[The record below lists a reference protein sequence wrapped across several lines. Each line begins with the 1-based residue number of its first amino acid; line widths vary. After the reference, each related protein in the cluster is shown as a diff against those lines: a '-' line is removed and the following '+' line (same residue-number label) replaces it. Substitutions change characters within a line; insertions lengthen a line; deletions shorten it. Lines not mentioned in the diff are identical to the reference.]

1 MAMKKFTDLKKVFK
15 GVSSIRLATTVQAS
29 LATAAWDVEL
39 PVANDSL
46 NIAQA
51 DGTLNPLKVYGQAG
65 AWTIVG
71 ETGDI
76 SMSMFIPSIHAD
88 LMDIFYTK
96 TTASLTGAD
105 ETIGAVTGSYDG
117 YGYFL
122 TNEMIEGSAMIISED
137 RKNALFIRNVQ
148 GYPALVFDS
157 PLDTPAGVNLTL
169 QVAGGDTEADIAFL
183 TWTPNA

>member
-1 MAMKKFTDLKKVFK
+1 MAIKTMAQLKKIFK

-46 NIAQA
+46 NISQA
-51 DGTLNPLKVYGQAG
+51 DGTLNPLKVFGQAG

-76 SMSMFIPSIHAD
+76 SLTMFIPSIHDD
-88 LMDIFYTK
+88 LMTIFYTK
-96 TTASLTGAD
+96 TTSSLSTAD
-105 ETIGAVTGSYDG
+105 EAQAGVTGSFDG

-137 RKNALFIRNVQ
+137 RQNALFIRNVQ
-148 GYPALVFDS
+148 GYPSLVFDS
-157 PLDTPAGVNLTL
+157 PLDTPAGVNLNL
-169 QVAGGDTEADIAFL
+169 QVAGGSTEADIAFL

>member
-1 MAMKKFTDLKKVFK
+1 MAIKTMAQLKKIFK

-46 NIAQA
+46 NISQA
-51 DGTLNPLKVYGQAG
+51 DGTLNPLKVFGQAG

-76 SMSMFIPSIHAD
+76 SLTMFIPSIHDD
-88 LMDIFYTK
+88 LMSIFYTK
-96 TTASLTGAD
+96 TASSLSTAD
-105 ETIGAVTGSYDG
+105 EAQAGVTGSFDG

-137 RKNALFIRNVQ
+137 RQNALFIRNVQ
-148 GYPALVFDS
+148 GYPSLVFDS
-157 PLDTPAGVNLTL
+157 PLDTPAGVNLNL
-169 QVAGGDTEADIAFL
+169 QVAGGSTEADIAFL

>member
-1 MAMKKFTDLKKVFK
+1 MAIKTMADLKEIFK

-46 NIAQA
+46 NITQA

-76 SMSMFIPSIHAD
+76 SMTMFVPSIHDD
-88 LMDIFYTK
+88 LMDIFYQK
-96 TTASLTGAD
+96 TAASLSSAD
-105 ETIGAVTGSYDG
+105 EAVNGVTGSYEG
-117 YGYFL
+117 YGYYL
-122 TNEMIEGSAMIISED
+122 TNEMIEGSMMIISED
-137 RKNALFIRNVQ
+137 RKSALFIRNIQ

-157 PLDTPAGVNLTL
+157 PLDRPMGVNLSL
-169 QVAGGDTEADIAFL
+169 QVVGGDNEADIAFL
-183 TWTPNA
+183 TWAPNA